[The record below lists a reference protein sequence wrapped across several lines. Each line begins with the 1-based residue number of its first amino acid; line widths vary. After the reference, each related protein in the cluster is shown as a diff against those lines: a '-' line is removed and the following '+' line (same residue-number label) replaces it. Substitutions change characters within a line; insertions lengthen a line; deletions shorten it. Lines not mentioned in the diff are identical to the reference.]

1 MKIYPIL
8 LLGLHQALQE
18 ALFTDA
24 YADKVLEK
32 TFKANKK
39 WGSKDRAFI
48 AESFYDI
55 IRWKTKLEFYMNEE
69 INPQNVYKLMAT
81 YLLLTYNSLP
91 PFGEF
96 KNIDTEFLKNRFS
109 LPIENPA
116 IKHAV
121 PQWLYTKVAEAYP
134 NQVDEIFEALNE
146 QAEVYLRINTLK
158 TSKENTINAL
168 LKEDIEAKSVANY
181 PNAIMLTHRKNV
193 FRTQAFQNGWFEVQ
207 DLSSQ
212 LVASALAVKEG
223 MRVIDTCAG
232 AGGKTLHLASLMK
245 NKGQIIAL
253 DIHEWKLKELK
264 RRAKRAGAH
273 NIETRVIESSKT
285 IKRLYNGADAILIDA
300 PCSGLGVLK
309 RNPDAKWKLNTDF
322 IERVK
327 KEQAEILNKYSKIV
341 KENGTLVYATCSI
354 LPEENE
360 LQVQDFLAKNNNFK
374 LENEQI
380 ILPNKTGNDGFY
392 IAKLNRIS

>member
-18 ALFTDA
+18 ALFTNA

-39 WGSKDRAFI
+39 WGSRDRAFV
-48 AESFYDI
+48 AESFYNI
-55 IRWKTKLEFYMNEE
+55 VRWKTKLAFYMNEE
-69 INPQNVYKLMAT
+69 ITPLNVYKLIAT
-81 YLLLTYNSLP
+81 YLLYENGELP
-91 PFGEF
+91 NFNEF
-96 KNIDTEFLKNRFS
+96 EGINPLEIKERFNVEIDK
-109 LPIENPA
+109 PA

-121 PQWLYTKVAEAYP
+121 PEWLYTKVANAYP
-134 NQVDEIFEALNE
+134 KQVDEIFEALNQ
-146 QAEVYLRINTLK
+146 QAEVYLRTNTLK
-158 TSKENTINAL
+158 TTVQELKTML
-168 LKEDIEAKSVANY
+168 LKEGIETKLVANY
-181 PNAIMLTHRKNV
+181 PEALMLTERKNV

-212 LVASALAVKEG
+212 LVALALNVKEG
-223 MRVIDTCAG
+223 MRVVDTCAG

-253 DIHEWKLKELK
+253 DVHEWKLKELK
-264 RRAKRAGAH
+264 RRAKRAGVH
-273 NIETRVIESSKT
+273 NIETRTIESSKT
-285 IKRLYNGADAILIDA
+285 IKRIYNGADAVLIDA

-309 RNPDAKWKLNTDF
+309 RNPDAKWKLDDNF

-327 KEQAEILNKYSKIV
+327 KEQAEILEKYSKIV
-341 KENGTLVYATCSI
+341 REKGKLVYATCSI

-360 LQVQDFLAKNNNFK
+360 LQIQNFLSNNKNFT

-392 IAKLNRIS
+392 IVTLTN

>member
-39 WGSKDRAFI
+39 WGSKDRSFI

-91 PFGEF
+91 TFDEF

-116 IKHAV
+116 IRHAV

-168 LKEDIEAKSVANY
+168 LKEDIEAK
-181 PNAIMLTHRKNV
+181 
-193 FRTQAFQNGWFEVQ
+193 
-207 DLSSQ
+207 
-212 LVASALAVKEG
+212 
-223 MRVIDTCAG
+223 
-232 AGGKTLHLASLMK
+232 
-245 NKGQIIAL
+245 
-253 DIHEWKLKELK
+253 K
-264 RRAKRAGAH
+264 RR
-273 NIETRVIESSKT
+273 
-285 IKRLYNGADAILIDA
+285 
-300 PCSGLGVLK
+300 
-309 RNPDAKWKLNTDF
+309 KL
-322 IERVK
+322 
-327 KEQAEILNKYSKIV
+327 S
-341 KENGTLVYATCSI
+341 
-354 LPEENE
+354 
-360 LQVQDFLAKNNNFK
+360 
-374 LENEQI
+374 
-380 ILPNKTGNDGFY
+380 
-392 IAKLNRIS
+392 

>member
-32 TFKANKK
+32 TFKTNKK

-55 IRWKTKLEFYMNEE
+55 IRWKTKLEFYMNED

-81 YLLLTYNSLP
+81 YLLLTYNTLP
-91 PFGEF
+91 PFDEF
-96 KNIDTEFLKNRFS
+96 KNINTNLLKERFTKT
-109 LPIENPA
+109 IDNPA

-121 PQWLYTKVAEAYP
+121 PQWLYNKVTEAYP
-134 NQVDEIFEALNE
+134 KQVDEIFEALNE
-146 QAEVYLRINTLK
+146 QAEVYLRVNTLK
-158 TSKENTINAL
+158 TTREKLIFSLKDDGIDTRKVDNYNDAL
-168 LKEDIEAKSVANY
+168 VLIE
-181 PNAIMLTHRKNV
+181 RKNV

-212 LVASALAVKEG
+212 LVAPALDVKEG

-264 RRAKRAGAH
+264 RRAKRAGVH
-273 NIETRVIESSKT
+273 NIETRAIESSKT
-285 IKRLYNGADAILIDA
+285 IKRLHNGADAVLIDA

-309 RNPDAKWKLNTDF
+309 RNPDAKWKLDLDF

-327 KEQAEILNKYSKIV
+327 KEQADILEKYSKIV
-341 KENGTLVYATCSI
+341 RENGTLVYATCSI

-360 LQVQDFLAKNNNFK
+360 LQVKKFLAHNTNFK

-392 IAKLNRIS
+392 IATIKRLN